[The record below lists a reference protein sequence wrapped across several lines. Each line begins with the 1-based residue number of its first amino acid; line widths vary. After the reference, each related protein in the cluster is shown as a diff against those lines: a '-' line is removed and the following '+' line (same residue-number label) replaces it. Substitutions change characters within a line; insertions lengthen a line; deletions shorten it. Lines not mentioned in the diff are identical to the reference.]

1 MVRNDNSEGDYN
13 TLEDVRIMR
22 KNKIASMVTA
32 LVLTAA
38 MLTGCGSASGNCN
51 ASQSAQ
57 ASTSAATQTTESSAA
72 ATESATAETA
82 ATQETATETQT
93 GDTTAESGKTLVVY
107 YSASGTTKRV
117 ATAIA
122 DAAGADLYE
131 ITPVEPYTGDDLNW
145 NNSSSR
151 VSREHD
157 DESLRDIALTEI
169 TPADWDSYD
178 TVLIGYPIWWGIAAW
193 PVDNFVK
200 GNDFTGKTVI
210 PFCTSASSG
219 LGDSGNLLE
228 EMAGTGDWQEGH
240 RFSSGASD
248 ADAADWVAS
257 LDLNE

>member
-1 MVRNDNSEGDYN
+1 MMYNPQLDTFICVVEAGSFSKAADKLYISPPAVIKQINS
-13 TLEDVRIMR
+13 LENNLGVQLFARTHR
-22 KNKIASMVTA
+22 GLVVTA
-32 LVLTAA
+32 A
-38 MLTGCGSASGNCN
+38 G
-51 ASQSAQ
+51 
-57 ASTSAATQTTESSAA
+57 ESLYQDA
-72 ATESATAETA
+72 
-82 ATQETATETQT
+82 
-93 GDTTAESGKTLVVY
+93 KYMVN
-107 YSASGTTKRV
+107 YSK
-117 ATAIA
+117 
-122 DAAGADLYE
+122 YE
-131 ITPVEPYTGDDLNW
+131 ITPVEPYTSDDLNW
-145 NNSSSR
+145 TNSSSR

-157 DESLRDIALTEI
+157 DESLRDITLTEI

-210 PFCTSASSG
+210 PFCTSSSSG

-257 LDLNE
+257 LNLNE

>member
-1 MVRNDNSEGDYN
+1 
-13 TLEDVRIMR
+13 
-22 KNKIASMVTA
+22 MVTA

-38 MLTGCGSASGNCN
+38 ILTGCGSTAGNGN

-82 ATQETATETQT
+82 ATQETAAETQT

-131 ITPVEPYTGDDLNW
+131 ITPVEPYTSDDLNW

>member
-1 MVRNDNSEGDYN
+1 
-13 TLEDVRIMR
+13 MR
-22 KNKIASMVTA
+22 KNKIAGMVTA

-38 MLTGCGSASGNCN
+38 MLTGCGSATGNGN
-51 ASQSAQ
+51 AGRGVQ
-57 ASTSAATQTTESSAA
+57 ASTSAATQTTESSVA
-72 ATESATAETA
+72 ATAETV
-82 ATQETATETQT
+82 ATQETAAETQT
-93 GDTTAESGKTLVVY
+93 GDTTAESESGKILVVY

-122 DAAGADLYE
+122 DATGADLYE
-131 ITPVEPYTGDDLNW
+131 ITPVEPYTSDDLNW
-145 NNSSSR
+145 TNSSSR

-157 DESLRDIALTEI
+157 DESIRDIALTEI
-169 TPADWDSYD
+169 TPTDWDSYD

-210 PFCTSASSG
+210 PFCTSSSSG

-257 LDLNE
+257 LNLNE

>member
-1 MVRNDNSEGDYN
+1 
-13 TLEDVRIMR
+13 
-22 KNKIASMVTA
+22 MVTA

-38 MLTGCGSASGNCN
+38 MLTGCGSTAGNGN

-72 ATESATAETA
+72 ATESATAESATAETA
-82 ATQETATETQT
+82 ATQETAAETQT
-93 GDTTAESGKTLVVY
+93 SDTTVESGKTLVVY

-131 ITPVEPYTGDDLNW
+131 ITPVEPYTSDDLNW

-169 TPADWDSYD
+169 TPTDWDSYD

>member
-1 MVRNDNSEGDYN
+1 
-13 TLEDVRIMR
+13 
-22 KNKIASMVTA
+22 MVTA

-38 MLTGCGSASGNCN
+38 MLTGCGSATGNGN
-51 ASQSAQ
+51 AGRGVQ
-57 ASTSAATQTTESSAA
+57 ASTSEATQTTESSVA
-72 ATESATAETA
+72 ATESATAETV
-82 ATQETATETQT
+82 ATQETAAETQT
-93 GDTTAESGKTLVVY
+93 GDTTAESESGKILVVY

-122 DAAGADLYE
+122 DATGADLYE
-131 ITPVEPYTGDDLNW
+131 ITPVEPYTSDDLNW
-145 NNSSSR
+145 TNSSSR

-169 TPADWDSYD
+169 TPTDWDSYD

-210 PFCTSASSG
+210 PFCTSSSSG

-257 LDLNE
+257 LNLNE

>member
-1 MVRNDNSEGDYN
+1 
-13 TLEDVRIMR
+13 MR
-22 KNKIASMVTA
+22 KNKIAGMVTA

-38 MLTGCGSASGNCN
+38 MLTGCGSATGNGN
-51 ASQSAQ
+51 AGRGVQ
-57 ASTSAATQTTESSAA
+57 ASTSAARQTTESSVA
-72 ATESATAETA
+72 ATESATAETV
-82 ATQETATETQT
+82 ATQETAAETQT
-93 GDTTAESGKTLVVY
+93 GDTTAESESGKILVVY

-122 DAAGADLYE
+122 DATGADLYE
-131 ITPVEPYTGDDLNW
+131 ITPVEPYTSDDLNW
-145 NNSSSR
+145 TNSSSR

-169 TPADWDSYD
+169 TPTDWDSYD

-200 GNDFTGKTVI
+200 GNAFTGKTVI
-210 PFCTSASSG
+210 PFCTSSSSG

-257 LDLNE
+257 LNLNE

>member
-1 MVRNDNSEGDYN
+1 
-13 TLEDVRIMR
+13 MR
-22 KNKIASMVTA
+22 KNKIAGMVTA
-32 LVLTAA
+32 LVLAA
-38 MLTGCGSASGNCN
+38 VMLTGCGSTAGNSN

-57 ASTSAATQTTESSAA
+57 AVTSVATQTTESSSTAT
-72 ATESATAETA
+72 TESAIAETA
-82 ATQETATETQT
+82 ATQENATETAAETQT
-93 GDTTAESGKTLVVY
+93 GDTTAESESGKILVAY

-122 DAAGADLYE
+122 DATGADLYE
-131 ITPVEPYTGDDLNW
+131 ITPVEPYTSDDLNW
-145 NNSSSR
+145 TNSSSR

-169 TPADWDSYD
+169 TPTDWDSYD

-210 PFCTSASSG
+210 PFCTSSSSG

-257 LDLNE
+257 LNLNE

>member
-1 MVRNDNSEGDYN
+1 MMYNPQLDTFICVVEAGSFSKAADKLYISPPAVIKQINS
-13 TLEDVRIMR
+13 LENNLGVQLFARTHR
-22 KNKIASMVTA
+22 GLVVTA
-32 LVLTAA
+32 A
-38 MLTGCGSASGNCN
+38 G
-51 ASQSAQ
+51 
-57 ASTSAATQTTESSAA
+57 ESLYQDA
-72 ATESATAETA
+72 
-82 ATQETATETQT
+82 
-93 GDTTAESGKTLVVY
+93 KYMVN
-107 YSASGTTKRV
+107 YSK
-117 ATAIA
+117 
-122 DAAGADLYE
+122 YE
-131 ITPVEPYTGDDLNW
+131 ITPVEPYTSDDLNW
-145 NNSSSR
+145 TNSSSR

-178 TVLIGYPIWWGIAAW
+178 TVLISYPIWWGIAAW

-210 PFCTSASSG
+210 PFCTSSSSG

-257 LDLNE
+257 LNLNE

>member
-1 MVRNDNSEGDYN
+1 
-13 TLEDVRIMR
+13 MR
-22 KNKIASMVTA
+22 KNKIAGMVTA

-38 MLTGCGSASGNCN
+38 MLTGCGSATGNGN
-51 ASQSAQ
+51 AGRGVQ
-57 ASTSAATQTTESSAA
+57 ASTSAATQTTESSVA
-72 ATESATAETA
+72 ATAETV
-82 ATQETATETQT
+82 ATQETAAETQT
-93 GDTTAESGKTLVVY
+93 GDTTAESESGKILVVY

-122 DAAGADLYE
+122 DATGADLYE
-131 ITPVEPYTGDDLNW
+131 ITPVEPYTRDDLNW
-145 NNSSSR
+145 TNSSSR

-169 TPADWDSYD
+169 TPTDWDSYD

-210 PFCTSASSG
+210 PFCTSSSSG

-248 ADAADWVAS
+248 ADVADWVAS
-257 LDLNE
+257 LNLNE